1 MPNYDKTLGD
11 QLDRTA
17 ARYPDHEAIIYNEQ
31 RISYKELQQRV
42 NKLAKGLLAL
52 GVQKGDKIALW
63 LSNRPEFIY
72 AKFAIA
78 KIGAVMV
85 PLNTRYKRHEIEYI
99 LGHSDSTALIT
110 MANFLGINFLE
121 LIKEFLTDTLD
132 RGAGRLHSHKLPLLR
147 NVICI
152 ADERYNGMLR
162 LADIMESKSSEIE
175 DEALKKRQSSVAAD
189 NIVNLPYT
197 AGTTGFPKGVML
209 THYSILRHMHN
220 NADLLGINDRDRFI
234 VYLPLFHVFGCIVNV
249 VMAILRGSCLILQ
262 EHFDAGESL
271 RLIEKERATVIMGV
285 PTMYTMQLGHKDFNK
300 FDLSSLR
307 TGEIGASTIPVDLV
321 KEIITKMGVKGLMS
335 GYGMTEASSTISG
348 TAKGDPIEIIATT
361 VGQPFPDTEMKI
373 VNPKTGKTVPSGM
386 EGEILVRGFH
396 VMKGYYKE
404 PEATRKAIDEA
415 GWLHTGDLGV
425 MLENGYF
432 KFVGRLKEIYIAG
445 GFNVYPSEVENFL
458 YSYPKI
464 RQAYVIG
471 IPDRIMGEVGMAFVQ
486 LKEGVSCT
494 QEDIIDYC
502 RGKIA
507 NFKIPKFI
515 EFVSEFP
522 MTSSGKIQKFKLREM
537 ANKRFGSV

>member
-1 MPNYDKTLGD
+1 MENYEKTLGD
-11 QLDRTA
+11 QIDKTA
-17 ARYPDHEAIIYNEQ
+17 ARYPDHEAIIFNEQ
-31 RISYKELQQRV
+31 RISYGELRERV

-52 GVQKGDKIALW
+52 GVQKGDKVALW
-63 LSNRPEFIY
+63 LSNCPEFIY

-85 PLNTRYKRHEIEYI
+85 PLNTRYKSHEIEYI
-99 LGHSDSTALIT
+99 LGHSDSTTLI
-110 MANFLGINFLE
+110 MMDNFLGINFIR
-121 LIKEFLTDTLD
+121 LIQEMLPDTSD
-132 RGAGRLHSHKLPLLR
+132 SEAGRLHSDKLPMLR

-152 ADERYNGMLR
+152 GNEKYDGVMR
-162 LADIMESKSSEIE
+162 LTDVMESRSEEVKSE
-175 DEALKKRQSSVAAD
+175 DLKKRQTSLD
-189 NIVNLPYT
+189 QHDIVNLPYT

-209 THYSILRHMHN
+209 THYSILRHMNN
-220 NADLLGINDRDRFI
+220 NADLLGIDDKDRFI

-262 EHFDAGESL
+262 EYFDAGESL

-285 PTMYTMQLGHKDFNK
+285 PTTYAMQLGHTGFKK

-307 TGEIGASTIPVDLV
+307 KGEIGASTIPAELV
-321 KEIITKMGVKGLMS
+321 KEIINKMGVKGLMS

-348 TAKGDPIEIIATT
+348 TTMGDPIEIIATT
-361 VGQPFPDTEMKI
+361 VGKPFPETEMKI
-373 VNPKTGKTVPSGM
+373 VNPKTGEVVPAGK
-386 EGEILVRGFH
+386 EGEICVRGFH
-396 VMKGYYKE
+396 IMKGYYKDQ
-404 PEATRKAIDEA
+404 EATAKAIDKD

-432 KFVGRLKEIYIAG
+432 KFVGRLKEIYITG

-458 YSYPKI
+458 FTSPKI

-471 IPDRIMGEVGMAFVQ
+471 VPDKIMGEVGMAFVEV
-486 LKEGVSCT
+486 KEGVSCT
-494 QEDIIDYC
+494 KEEIINYC

-515 EFVSEFP
+515 EFVREFP
-522 MTSSGKIQKFKLREM
+522 MTSSGKIQKFRLKEI
-537 ANKRFGSV
+537 AAKRLPPG